1 MGISWDSV
9 NNVNNNNNNIGAKAT
24 SLNQDNRSKIFKT
37 SPVKINLSDKKVFI
51 SSHGLQ

>member
-1 MGISWDSV
+1 MRISWDSV

-24 SLNQDNRSKIFKT
+24 SVNEDNRSRIFKT
-37 SPVKINLSDKKVFI
+37 SPVKINLSHKKVFI